1 MYTNTIRLLNEQL
14 ARVTYVAN
22 VLGSER
28 LEVRVDRALSHDDD
42 VQALS
47 RQVLA
52 LHAQTEC
59 CIGADAADE

>member
-1 MYTNTIRLLNEQL
+1 MCACAVFVVFRR
-14 ARVTYVAN
+14 AKVTYVAN

-42 VQALS
+42 VQPLS

-52 LHAQTEC
+52 LHAHTQACTV
-59 CIGADAADE
+59 